1 MSQAYRAVFF
11 DFAGT
16 LFSDRALRDVHLD
29 QLRFVA
35 NEIGVAGA
43 SGGAG
48 VSDAELRA
56 AYRQGMG
63 VAFRTVAC
71 FPCYRHRDLFAA
83 AFVHMAKALGG
94 ELEPAAAQ
102 EAVDRQHLATAVNAV
117 LRADCLDTI
126 AALRA
131 AGLHVGIVSNIDAA
145 LLEDMVAR
153 FELAPRI
160 DAWTSSEE
168 AGSCKPDPGIYHH
181 AMAKAG
187 VGPDAV
193 LFVGDSVSHDIEGP
207 AALGMRT
214 AWLVADA
221 TAHNQRSRSEA
232 RPDFIIETLNE
243 VVGIV
248 NGVHQ

>member
-1 MSQAYRAVFF
+1 VPPVPLRSYQAVFF

-29 QLRFVA
+29 QLHFVA
-35 NEIGVAGA
+35 NEIGT
-43 SGGAG
+43 GGH
-48 VSDAELRA
+48 SDAELRA

-63 VAFRTVAC
+63 VAFRTVAAV
-71 FPCYRHRDLFAA
+71 PCYLHRDLFAA
-83 AFVHMAKALGG
+83 AFVHTAKALGG
-94 ELEPAAAQ
+94 ELTPAAAQ
-102 EAVDRQHLATAVNAV
+102 EAVDRQHLATAVNAE
-117 LRADCLDTI
+117 LRPGCLETM
-126 AALRA
+126 AALRSQ
-131 AGLHVGIVSNIDAA
+131 GLHVGIVSNIDEA
-145 LLEDMVAR
+145 LLSDMVERLGLSA
-153 FELAPRI
+153 AI

-187 VGPDAV
+187 CGPEVA

-221 TAHNQRSRSEA
+221 KPGRGEA
-232 RPDFIIETLNE
+232 NPDFVIQTLSE
-243 VVGIV
+243 VVDIV
-248 NGVHQ
+248 NGSTAVKVDQR

>member
-1 MSQAYRAVFF
+1 LSPEYQAVFF

-16 LFSDRALRDVHLD
+16 LFSDRALRNVHLD

-35 NEIGVAGA
+35 SAIGAEGLT
-43 SGGAG
+43 
-48 VSDAELRA
+48 DAELRA

-63 VAFRTVAC
+63 VAFRTVAAV
-71 FPCYRHRDLFAA
+71 PCYLHRDLFSA
-83 AFVHMAKALGG
+83 AFVHMARAFGG
-94 ELEPAAAQ
+94 ELSAAQ
-102 EAVDRQHLATAVNAV
+102 AREAVDRQHLATAVNAV
-117 LRADCLDTI
+117 LRPGCFETM

-131 AGLHVGIVSNIDAA
+131 QGLHVGIVSNIDEA
-145 LLEDMVAR
+145 LLSDMVER
-153 FELAPRI
+153 LELSAAI

-187 VGPDAV
+187 CGPTAA

-221 TAHNQRSRSEA
+221 KPGRSEA
-232 RPDFIIETLNE
+232 HPDFVIETLSE
-243 VVGIV
+243 VVKIV
-248 NGVHQ
+248 NGVQR

>member
-1 MSQAYRAVFF
+1 VVLKALSSSVPGYKAVFF

-29 QLRFVA
+29 QLHFVA
-35 NEIGVAGA
+35 AAIGARGLT
-43 SGGAG
+43 
-48 VSDAELRA
+48 DAELRA

-63 VAFRTVAC
+63 VAFRTVAA
-71 FPCYRHRDLFAA
+71 FPCYLHRDLFAA

-94 ELEPAAAQ
+94 ELDDAAAQ
-102 EAVDRQHLATAVNAV
+102 QAVDRQHLATAVNAV
-117 LRADCLDTI
+117 LRPGCLPTV

-145 LLEDMVAR
+145 LLDDMVER
-153 FELAPRI
+153 LQLAAAV

-181 AMAKAG
+181 AMRKAG
-187 VGPDAV
+187 CDPSGV

-221 TAHNQRSRSEA
+221 KPGRGEAH
-232 RPDFIIETLNE
+232 PDFVIETLSE
-243 VVGIV
+243 VLGIV
-248 NGVHQ
+248 NGAQL

>member
-1 MSQAYRAVFF
+1 LSPAYRAVFF

-35 NEIGVAGA
+35 GAIGAEGLP
-43 SGGAG
+43 
-48 VSDAELRA
+48 DAELRA

-63 VAFRTVAC
+63 VAFRTVAAV
-71 FPCYRHRDLFAA
+71 PCYLHRDLFSA

-94 ELEPAAAQ
+94 ELGAAQ
-102 EAVDRQHLATAVNAV
+102 AREAVDRQHLATAVNAV
-117 LRADCLDTI
+117 LRPGCFETM

-131 AGLHVGIVSNIDAA
+131 QGLHVGIVSNIDEA
-145 LLEDMVAR
+145 LLSDMVERLGLSA
-153 FELAPRI
+153 AI

-187 VGPDAV
+187 CGPAAA

-221 TAHNQRSRSEA
+221 KPGRGEVH
-232 RPDFIIETLNE
+232 PDFVIETLSE
-243 VVGIV
+243 VVKIV
-248 NGVHQ
+248 NGVQR